1 MIDVDFRL
9 ITASNRDL
17 SELVSQGEFRADL
30 YYRLN
35 VIPIKIPALRERR
48 EDIIPLIHFFL
59 DKFNKKYNENKHLS
73 KRLLDHY
80 FRCDWPGN
88 VRELE
93 NTIER
98 LVLTV
103 ETDKIDVVDIF
114 EDEKNNDLMNEIDQN
129 SGLSDM
135 LCSQEKK
142 ILTRAFRE
150 CEGNISAM
158 AKKLKI
164 SRQSIMRRL
173 KKYNIP

>member
-9 ITASNRDL
+9 ITASNKDL
-17 SELVSQGEFRADL
+17 SELVKQGEFRADL

-48 EDIIPLIHFFL
+48 EDIIPFIHFFL
-59 DKFNKKYNENKHLS
+59 DKFNKKYGENKHLS
-73 KRLLDHY
+73 KRLLNHC
-80 FRCDWPGN
+80 FRYDWPGN

-103 ETDKIDVVDIF
+103 ENDKIDMIDLF
-114 EDEKNNDLMNEIDQN
+114 EDETNSDLMDEIDQN
-129 SGLSDM
+129 SGLNDLLS
-135 LCSQEKK
+135 SQEKR
-142 ILTRAFRE
+142 ILTKTFHE
-150 CEGNISAM
+150 CEGNMSAM

-173 KKYNIP
+173 EKYQIQ